1 VRESICVEEW
11 KENSSR
17 MHPPQ
22 ITPVYPSTDN
32 PGLFQFSPRTLPQL
46 LFTDTKHRWDFLVVL
61 ANLWHTWKPGEH
73 LQMGAYD
80 IF

>member
-1 VRESICVEEW
+1 MER
-11 KENSSR
+11 KQLAH

-22 ITPVYPSTDN
+22 ILTPVYPSTDN

-46 LFTDTKHRWDFLVVL
+46 LFTDKTPLGFPRCVGKSLMAH
-61 ANLWHTWKPGEH
+61 KPGEH

-80 IF
+80 IFEPCPDAPL